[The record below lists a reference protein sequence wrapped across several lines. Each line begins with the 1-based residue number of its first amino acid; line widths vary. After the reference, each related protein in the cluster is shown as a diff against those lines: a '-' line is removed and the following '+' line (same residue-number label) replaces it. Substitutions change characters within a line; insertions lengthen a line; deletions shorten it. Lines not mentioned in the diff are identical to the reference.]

1 MPVQWMEEV
10 IPFSGD
16 IEIAQAHEGQ
26 IPMVSLRLAH
36 GEVEAKP
43 DPDGQ
48 MRELDLDV
56 VIDLDIRLYE
66 EKEEMLLSRS
76 TLQHDEFVLA
86 GYTSSCFLI
95 ADSL

>member
-1 MPVQWMEEV
+1 MDGRGDP
-10 IPFSGD
+10 ISGD

-56 VIDLDIRLYE
+56 VLDLDIRLYE
-66 EKEEMLLSRS
+66 EKEEMLLKDIYSN
-76 TLQHDEFVLA
+76 
-86 GYTSSCFLI
+86 SCQI
-95 ADSL
+95 TPEKMRWDMTG

>member
-1 MPVQWMEEV
+1 MEEV

-56 VIDLDIRLYE
+56 VLDLDIRLYE
-66 EKEEMLLSRS
+66 EKEEMLLKDIYSN
-76 TLQHDEFVLA
+76 
-86 GYTSSCFLI
+86 SCQI
-95 ADSL
+95 TPEKKMRWDMTG

>member
-1 MPVQWMEEV
+1 MIYETEEENMPVQWMEEV

-43 DPDGQ
+43 GSGRADAGTGSGCS
-48 MRELDLDV
+48 L
-56 VIDLDIRLYE
+56 
-66 EKEEMLLSRS
+66 RS
-76 TLQHDEFVLA
+76 
-86 GYTSSCFLI
+86 GYP
-95 ADSL
+95 AV